1 MTACG
6 SIEKPKDDAITKVT
20 PTDAT
25 YAIDDLIAIGLKKNT
40 TYNAVGLTEKT
51 GAYYGFWGDM
61 NSRSSMR
68 VFIRRI
74 QMRSS
79 LERHS
84 LMNAPSQSQS

>member
-25 YAIDDLIAIGLKKNT
+25 YAIDDLIAIGFKNNT